1 MPEYNEIIPG
11 LILGSL
17 DGLYSNSPNLNITTI
32 ISVAP
37 IEETPL
43 PGKYINNIIP
53 PNIPLNIQ
61 FNPEIQ
67 IDCYR
72 FPVSGKLSVNEI
84 GNMIITIADL
94 IHSKLEKK
102 KSGNGNIYIHC
113 DEGVSRS
120 AAAVIYYLVKYHS
133 MDYKSAVEFAKSKRP
148 IINFNEMM
156 CHVLDYL
163 LE

>member
-17 DGLYSNSPNLNITTI
+17 DGLYSTTPDTTPDMNLDISTI

-43 PGKYINNIIP
+43 PSKYINSSC
-53 PNIPLNIQ
+53 
-61 FNPEIQ
+61 Q
-67 IDCYR
+67 IELHR
-72 FPVSGKLSVNEI
+72 FPVSGKLSIYEI
-84 GNMIITIADL
+84 AEMIITIADL

-102 KSGNGNIYIHC
+102 TSGNGNGNSNIYIHC
-113 DEGVSRS
+113 YEGVSRS
-120 AAAVIYYLVKYHS
+120 AAAVIYYLVKYCE
-133 MDYKSAVEFAKSKRP
+133 MDYQSAMEFAKSKRP
-148 IINFNEMM
+148 IINLNEMM
-156 CHVLDYL
+156 CRVLDYL